1 METFT
6 QPKITGYRQLNE
18 TEAALMNELKAKI
31 ENIIQQV
38 HLGLFDNTS
47 GRTNQEEFERL
58 IFGELNQVVNNAG
71 KLGRNSLADNNR
83 MTNMIKAGSKGSNT
97 NVAQMIAVLGQ
108 QNVEGK
114 RIPYGLQDRTLPHF
128 KRYDDGAAARGE
140 NFIGGR
146 KRLPR
151 WSDHHA

>member
-1 METFT
+1 LIADANTRT
-6 QPKITGYRQLNE
+6 DIDK
-18 TEAALMNELKAKI
+18 LMNELKGKI

-38 HLGLFDNTS
+38 HLGLFDNSS

-108 QNVEGK
+108 QNIEGK
-114 RIPYGLQDRTLPHF
+114 RIPYGFQDRTLPHF
-128 KRYDDGAAARGE
+128 KRFDDGAAARG
-140 NFIGGR
+140 FIESSFVKGLTPHEFFFHAMSGR
-146 KRLPR
+146 E
-151 WSDHHA
+151 